1 MKDREKEEPEAYF
14 GGALDVNNIPVDDKR
29 EKLKE
34 RIAKVIVA
42 IGIHPFP
49 ANQLAERI
57 LKEIEK
63 EEK

>member
-1 MKDREKEEPEAYF
+1 MTDYL

-34 RIAKVIVA
+34 RIANIVCMYDTELL
-42 IGIHPFP
+42 
-49 ANQLAERI
+49 NSNDLAERI

-63 EEK
+63 EER